1 MIKLEQNIP
10 QEIIKKEWKKFING
24 EKATQIRPE
33 ILRAWK
39 RCKKNGIDPM
49 CITPKRITDPAEIR
63 NRLEKNEKLLKVSGP
78 AIKYLYSFTKGLNF
92 FVSVS
97 DTDGY
102 LLLVYGDTEILEKHE
117 PDGIL
122 YTNWSEKHLGNTP
135 IGTCLVENRPVQVF
149 GYEHYCKYP
158 HHFYGAAIPIHN
170 PQNEIIGAISI
181 SGITDNINFHT
192 LGIIVMTAYGIEKQ
206 LKIMESM
213 EQVEKEKELTG
224 KIIAS
229 IQEGIMVIDKN
240 NRIKSVNSALCH
252 MLHIHEKEMLGKN
265 IRNFFKEHILIDIIY
280 ERSNVTDYVTEIS
293 VNQSKFL
300 CTVTFIEHNNS
311 SDALLV
317 INDMARMQS
326 ITKKASPDSPSITFD
341 NIIGGS
347 TAFSKSVELA
357 KSVASTDSTVLLLGE
372 SGTGK
377 DMFAQAIHNYSGRK
391 NGPFIPINCGAIPKD
406 LITSELFGYEEGAFT
421 GAKKGGNIGQFE
433 QANNGTIF
441 LDEIGEMPMELQSTL
456 LRVIEQKVISR
467 VGGRNYIPVNVRII
481 AATNKDLLH
490 ECDEGRF
497 RYDLYY
503 RLNILSLNLIP
514 LRDRKDDIYPLVKS
528 FLNKLS
534 IKYGK
539 FISDLTDESWGLV
552 MDYDWPGNVRELHN
566 AVERAV
572 ALSKEAVITP
582 ELLPFA
588 ITNFKKT
595 VIPTSTTHSSSLK
608 EEKIRNE
615 KSIISEALAQN
626 YWNISQTAKE
636 LGISRMT
643 LYRKIDAYGIKNK

>member
-1 MIKLEQNIP
+1 M
-10 QEIIKKEWKKFING
+10 
-24 EKATQIRPE
+24 
-33 ILRAWK
+33 
-39 RCKKNGIDPM
+39 
-49 CITPKRITDPAEIR
+49 
-63 NRLEKNEKLLKVSGP
+63 
-78 AIKYLYSFTKGLNF
+78 
-92 FVSVS
+92 
-97 DTDGY
+97 
-102 LLLVYGDTEILEKHE
+102 
-117 PDGIL
+117 
-122 YTNWSEKHLGNTP
+122 
-135 IGTCLVENRPVQVF
+135 
-149 GYEHYCKYP
+149 
-158 HHFYGAAIPIHN
+158 
-170 PQNEIIGAISI
+170 
-181 SGITDNINFHT
+181 
-192 LGIIVMTAYGIEKQ
+192 
-206 LKIMESM
+206 
-213 EQVEKEKELTG
+213 
-224 KIIAS
+224 
-229 IQEGIMVIDKN
+229 
-240 NRIKSVNSALCH
+240 
-252 MLHIHEKEMLGKN
+252 
-265 IRNFFKEHILIDIIY
+265 
-280 ERSNVTDYVTEIS
+280 
-293 VNQSKFL
+293 
-300 CTVTFIEHNNS
+300 
-311 SDALLV
+311 
-317 INDMARMQS
+317 
-326 ITKKASPDSPSITFD
+326 
-341 NIIGGS
+341 
-347 TAFSKSVELA
+347 ELA

-588 ITNFKKT
+588 ITNPKKT

-608 EEKIRNE
+608 EEKNRNE
-615 KSIISEALAQN
+615 KGIISEALAQN